1 MPLVLLWMI
10 KKLIETVTV
19 ASTIGYE
26 DGITIALWTV
36 LAIAVI
42 YFIDESSS
50 ALANLVRKKQSYRLE
65 SHMYSLLHA
74 KAVSLDLQH
83 FEDPKLYDTLTRA
96 SREAP
101 YRPVSIVNNLILF
114 LRGGVSLV
122 LMSGL
127 LAGLNWLL
135 VVILLVANIPGVW
148 LRLHF
153 SDQLYNFR
161 KEVTPEAR
169 KTAYFNWILTGDR
182 PSREVRLFGLGDYF
196 ISRFKDSFSRQKEEE
211 ISIVKRRTS
220 VEFVSALFKGAAV
233 FVTLYYIVRET
244 ALSSITIGD
253 MAMYLLA
260 FRLGMTYIKQ
270 VLGSVAGLYED
281 NLFMTDIFDFLDL
294 KEKVIAVP
302 PVTNPTG
309 FNDRIVVEDLSF
321 SYPGSD
327 RKAISK
333 VSFEVKKGETIA
345 LVGPNGAGKTTL
357 VRLLCRLYDPDEGYV
372 LFDGKDIVNS
382 EPVAYRKMFSV
393 VFQDFMLYNITAG
406 ENILLGNIKDPADR
420 KVLEDVAKRVG
431 IHELLDGLP
440 KGYDTVIGRLF
451 DDSRELSWGEWQKIA
466 LARALYRQS
475 PVLVLDEPAS
485 ALDAAAEYDLFTKFH
500 EITRDRT
507 SILIS
512 HHFSNVAI
520 ADKILVLDRGEIIE
534 SGSHAELMEMGGVYK
549 TMYEQQKSRYV

>member
-1 MPLVLLWMI
+1 
-10 KKLIETVTV
+10 
-19 ASTIGYE
+19 
-26 DGITIALWTV
+26 
-36 LAIAVI
+36 
-42 YFIDESSS
+42 
-50 ALANLVRKKQSYRLE
+50 
-65 SHMYSLLHA
+65 
-74 KAVSLDLQH
+74 
-83 FEDPKLYDTLTRA
+83 
-96 SREAP
+96 REAP
-101 YRPVSIVNNLILF
+101 YRPASIVNNLVSF

-122 LMSGL
+122 LMGGL

-135 VVILLVANIPGVW
+135 EVILLVANIPGVW

-153 SDQLYNFR
+153 SDKLYNFR

-169 KTAYFNWILTGDR
+169 RTAYFNWILTGDR

-196 ISRFKDSFSRQKEEE
+196 IKRFRDSFSRQKEEE

-220 VEFVSALFKGAAV
+220 VEFMSALFKGAAV

-260 FRLGMTYIKQ
+260 FRLGMTFIKQ
-270 VLGSVAGLYED
+270 LLGSVAGLYED

-302 PVTNPTG
+302 PVINPTG
-309 FNDRIVVEDLSF
+309 FNDGIVIEDLSF
-321 SYPGSD
+321 SYPGGD
-327 RKAISK
+327 RKAISN
-333 VSFEVKKGETIA
+333 VSFEVKRGETIA

-357 VRLLCRLYDPDEGYV
+357 VRLLCRLYDPDEGDV
-372 LFDGKDIVNS
+372 LFDGKNIINS
-382 EPVAYRKMFSV
+382 DPAVYRKLFSV

-420 KVLEDVAKRVG
+420 KMLEDVAKRVG
-431 IHELLDGLP
+431 IDELLSGLP

-475 PVLVLDEPAS
+475 PILVLDEPAS
-485 ALDAAAEYDLFTKFH
+485 ALDAASEYDLFTKFH
-500 EITRDRT
+500 EITKDRT

-512 HHFSNVAI
+512 HRFSNVAI
-520 ADKILVLDRGEIIE
+520 ADRIIVLDRGEIIE
-534 SGSHAELMEMGGVYK
+534 SGSHAELIKMSGVYK
-549 TMYEQQKSRYV
+549 TMYDQQKSRYL